1 MNMEIDTGSTSSDRT
16 AADAILIRLRQAG
29 VRYLFANAGPDFAS
43 IVESMASDE
52 SGSMVAPV
60 LVPHEAVAVAMAHGY
75 TMVTGEPQAVMVHVS
90 VGTANALCAV
100 INASRLEIPMIFMAG
115 RTPITEDRTA
125 AEGARTVY
133 VHWAQEMYD
142 QGAMVREMVK
152 WDYEL
157 RAPDEGVHDR
167 SRVAIYA
174 PGLAELTSFRRNELF
189 AAFECHPEVI
199 RGMRERAL
207 AHYARPTLC
216 CSSLRT
222 RPIDRS
228 LTSLKCV

>member
-29 VRYLFANAGPDFAS
+29 VRYLFANAGTDFAS

-52 SGSMVAPV
+52 SGSMVEPV

-115 RTPITEDRTA
+115 RTPITEDRTGRCSHSLCA
-125 AEGARTVY
+125 LGAG
-133 VHWAQEMYD
+133 D
-142 QGAMVREMVK
+142 VR
-152 WDYEL
+152 
-157 RAPDEGVHDR
+157 
-167 SRVAIYA
+167 
-174 PGLAELTSFRRNELF
+174 PG
-189 AAFECHPEVI
+189 CD
-199 RGMRERAL
+199 G
-207 AHYARPTLC
+207 
-216 CSSLRT
+216 T
-222 RPIDRS
+222 RDG
-228 LTSLKCV
+228 